1 MKAFVLRS
9 MLWFQLTG
17 SFLILC
23 FMLLLSAYP
32 VPVQSMGLSQ
42 NYSNTTVSIGEST
55 DVSATLSYSIDP
67 ADARIE
73 LVRQFI
79 AKYQP
84 QSPLLPYAEN
94 IVTESD
100 AHGIDYRLIPAIA
113 MCESNLG
120 IRIPSKDSYN
130 AWGIAVY
137 TGTQSGRKFANWPD
151 AIVWVAG
158 YLQSYAQKGLT
169 KLTQIG
175 AIWAPPSVNTGH
187 SWAKCVSLYQD
198 QISL

>member
-9 MLWFQLTG
+9 VLWFQLTG
-17 SFLILC
+17 SLLMLSY
-23 FMLLLSAYP
+23 MLLLSAYP
-32 VPVQSMGLSQ
+32 KPVQSMGLSQ
-42 NYSNTTVSIGEST
+42 NFSDSSAIIGESG
-55 DVSATLSYSIDP
+55 DDSSTLSYSIDP

-73 LVRQFI
+73 LVRQFM

-84 QSPLLPYAEN
+84 ESPLLPFAEN

-120 IRIPSKDSYN
+120 VRIPSKDSYN

-137 TGTQSGRKFANWPD
+137 TGTQSGRKFSGWPD

-169 KLTQIG
+169 KLTDIG

-198 QISL
+198 QIAL